1 MAHFTGL
8 IVSEDDDFR
17 KAIGQQLRSGAVP
30 IGVTDDRAPRGG
42 AAPDIVVVDARGFG
56 PGGMASI
63 EALRAAAPAA
73 GIFAVA
79 DGEDPALI
87 LQSMRAGANGFFA
100 WPPPA
105 NEFQEAVRRTVS
117 RRQSTATQPSSTTFV
132 FVGAK
137 GGAGTTTL
145 AVNCAVEGARLT
157 RRPTV
162 IVELKA
168 GLGELT
174 RFPLVD

>member
-1 MAHFTGL
+1 MAQFTSL
-8 IVSEDDDFR
+8 IVSEDEAFR

-56 PGGMASI
+56 PGGMAPI

-87 LQSMRAGANGFFA
+87 LQSMRAGANEFFT
-100 WPPPA
+100 WPPA
-105 NEFQEAVRRTVS
+105 DETFHGAVRRTAA
-117 RRQSTATQPSSTTFV
+117 RRWERA
-132 FVGAK
+132 
-137 GGAGTTTL
+137 
-145 AVNCAVEGARLT
+145 E
-157 RRPTV
+157 
-162 IVELKA
+162 
-168 GLGELT
+168 
-174 RFPLVD
+174 